1 MGNDMLRLSFI
12 ICFCVGQTP
21 LHGIYFENVNN
32 LYMEHKI
39 INLPPVTKVNFSS
52 ADQPVRKDS
61 GASCCAPKGNATQ
74 CCTPSQSQEENG
86 GACCA
91 QPDDGSACCN
101 K

>member
-1 MGNDMLRLSFI
+1 
-12 ICFCVGQTP
+12 
-21 LHGIYFENVNN
+21 
-32 LYMEHKI
+32 MEHKI
-39 INLPPVTKVNFSS
+39 IDLPPVTKVNFWS

>member
-1 MGNDMLRLSFI
+1 MIVSDYLSLRRTNSLRR
-12 ICFCVGQTP
+12 
-21 LHGIYFENVNN
+21 IYFENVNN
-32 LYMEHKI
+32 LYMENKTI
-39 INLPPVTKVNFSS
+39 DLPPVTKVNFWT

-61 GASCCAPKGNATQ
+61 DASCCAPKPSATQ
-74 CCTPSQSQEENG
+74 CCTPSQSKEEND